1 MIETMIGNSIAN
13 QCSPVLMDVKPSNL
27 LILTREEEERFL
39 EMEDIPGIWEICLHR
54 GEQKSIWLL
63 YRKDRLEALL
73 LWPGTG
79 EFLKSYGYQTE
90 ESTLDQM
97 LARLAERF
105 TEYKEGRAEFP
116 HEMGAFLGYPL
127 SDVKGFIEHE
137 EKDFLCSGYWKVY
150 SDETGAKKT
159 FQLYQAVRNMVLQ
172 MLSAGSSLC
181 EISCQAY

>member
-1 MIETMIGNSIAN
+1 M
-13 QCSPVLMDVKPSNL
+13 
-27 LILTREEEERFL
+27 
-39 EMEDIPGIWEICLHR
+39 
-54 GEQKSIWLL
+54 
-63 YRKDRLEALL
+63 L
-73 LWPGTG
+73 LWPGTA

-90 ESTLDQM
+90 ECTLDQM
-97 LARLAERF
+97 LARLARRF

-137 EKDFLCSGYWKVY
+137 GKDFLCSGYWKVY

>member
-39 EMEDIPGIWEICLHR
+39 EMEDIPGIWGSVSI
-54 GEQKSIWLL
+54 GENRKYLASV
-63 YRKDRLEALL
+63 RKDRLEALL
-73 LWPGTG
+73 LWPGTA

-90 ESTLDQM
+90 ECTLDQM

-137 EKDFLCSGYWKVY
+137 GKDFLCSGYWKVY

>member
-1 MIETMIGNSIAN
+1 
-13 QCSPVLMDVKPSNL
+13 
-27 LILTREEEERFL
+27 
-39 EMEDIPGIWEICLHR
+39 
-54 GEQKSIWLL
+54 
-63 YRKDRLEALL
+63 
-73 LWPGTG
+73 
-79 EFLKSYGYQTE
+79 
-90 ESTLDQM
+90 M

-137 EKDFLCSGYWKVY
+137 RKDFLCSGYWKVY

>member
-1 MIETMIGNSIAN
+1 MGDL
-13 QCSPVLMDVKPSNL
+13 SPSGRTEKYLASVPEGQTGSM
-27 LILTREEEERFL
+27 
-39 EMEDIPGIWEICLHR
+39 
-54 GEQKSIWLL
+54 
-63 YRKDRLEALL
+63 L

-97 LARLAERF
+97 LTRLAERF

-137 EKDFLCSGYWKVY
+137 GKDFLCSGYWKVY

-159 FQLYQAVRNMVLQ
+159 FQLYQAVRNMGTADAERRQQSV
-172 MLSAGSSLC
+172 
-181 EISCQAY
+181 

>member
-1 MIETMIGNSIAN
+1 M
-13 QCSPVLMDVKPSNL
+13 
-27 LILTREEEERFL
+27 
-39 EMEDIPGIWEICLHR
+39 
-54 GEQKSIWLL
+54 
-63 YRKDRLEALL
+63 L

-97 LARLAERF
+97 LTRLAERF

-137 EKDFLCSGYWKVY
+137 GKDFLCSGYWKVY